1 MPGATSIIK
10 EADRALLRRKL
21 RENAKI
27 GQPAALH
34 SLRLW
39 SPVIHVQI
47 NDVQPSKTIGVVIPV
62 GPSNNSFEIFVEE
75 YRQSIAAC
83 SAAIETA
90 IIFNNIPPSRVSQ
103 LRSLI
108 PSNFREKDLGT

>member
-1 MPGATSIIK
+1 M
-10 EADRALLRRKL
+10 
-21 RENAKI
+21 
-27 GQPAALH
+27 
-34 SLRLW
+34 
-39 SPVIHVQI
+39 QI